1 VNYTEDMLTVYTSFN
16 YTGGVDQFVDTPG
29 GTNEHQRLKSVIYTN
44 AGLKFEINKK
54 YRLFLDVDNVF
65 DIGVP
70 YPVPANGG
78 SVTYFPGIL
87 GRYFRFGAGV
97 HF

>member
-1 VNYTEDMLTVYTSFN
+1 MIDVGTV
-16 YTGGVDQFVDTPG
+16 
-29 GTNEHQRLKSVIYTN
+29 QR
-44 AGLKFEINKK
+44 F
-54 YRLFLDVDNVF
+54 RFLVDVDNIF
-65 DIGVP
+65 DQSAP

-78 SVTYFPGIL
+78 SVTYFTGVL